1 MIPWN
6 KIEMSP
12 EKSLKIEGRLLLDIR
27 AKTDELEKELAKTK
41 EQLQNS
47 IEELKKTST
56 KLYGREK
63 SLVKMNEK
71 FTASKKKLDLVSEQ
85 KLVVDIK
92 LTKLEPQINDL
103 QAENRKLKADFDIQI
118 SELNAKITELQG
130 ELKFLNEKNAELTQQ
145 LIFKSKAV
153 ETHKKEVGEKMEE
166 FSSMKVKL
174 NISQQ
179 ETQQLVEKIKKL
191 EKKLSEIE
199 GSPRILNKINEM
211 MVHKGFLSDRE
222 LSDIKK
228 EFE

>member
-12 EKSLKIEGRLLLDIR
+12 EKALKVEGRLLLDIR
-27 AKTDELEKELAKTK
+27 AKTIELEKELAKTK
-41 EQLQNS
+41 EQLQNTM
-47 IEELKKTST
+47 EEKKTTYT
-56 KLYGREK
+56 KLQGREK

-71 FTASKKKLDLVSEQ
+71 FTASKKNLDLVSER
-85 KLVVDIK
+85 KLSVDIE
-92 LTKLEPQINDL
+92 LTKLRPQIDDL
-103 QAENRKLKADFDIQI
+103 QAENSKLKADFGAQI

-130 ELKFLNEKNAELTQQ
+130 ELKFLNEKNAELDQQ
-145 LIFKSKAV
+145 LIFKSKSV
-153 ETHKKEVGEKMEE
+153 ETHKKEVDEKMEE
-166 FSSMKVKL
+166 FSSMKGKL

-179 ETQQLVEKIKKL
+179 ETQQLVDKVKIL

>member
-1 MIPWN
+1 
-6 KIEMSP
+6 MSP

>member
-1 MIPWN
+1 VIPWN